1 MKRRD
6 FLHLAVGAAALGS
19 PTPML
24 AARPQQTGPIGAN
37 NRIRSALI
45 GAGGRGNAVARDWQL
60 NPDTVFVATC
70 DVDKMRTD
78 NSVTTLAGRQ
88 NGATVDGYEDYRR
101 ILDRKDVDAV
111 LIGTPDH

>member
-19 PTPML
+19 SKPMV

-60 NPDTVFVATC
+60 NPETVFVATC

-78 NSVTTLAGRQ
+78 NSVNTLTGRQ
-88 NGATVDGYEDYRR
+88 NGARSTATRTT
-101 ILDRKDVDAV
+101 AV
-111 LIGTPDH
+111 SSNGRTSMPC